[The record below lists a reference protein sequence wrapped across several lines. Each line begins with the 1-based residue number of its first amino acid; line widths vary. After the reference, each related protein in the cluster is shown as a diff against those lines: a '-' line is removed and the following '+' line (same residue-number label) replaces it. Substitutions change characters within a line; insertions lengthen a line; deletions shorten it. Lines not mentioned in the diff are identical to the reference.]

1 MRLHHYGFVGRD
13 LATLQRRFGKEC
25 EQLTE
30 ATEDPVQRV
39 VVQFYRDTVTGD
51 VWEIVAPLTTV
62 EESPL
67 ASRIGRGG
75 GLDHVCYELELGDG
89 TIEDA
94 VAAARG
100 QGAQVTCPPV
110 YAAAFERRV
119 AFVLFRSGRLIEY
132 VEPRPVGRVV

>member
-25 EQLTE
+25 EQITE
-30 ATEDPVQRV
+30 AVADPVQRV
-39 VVQFYRDTVTGD
+39 VVQFYRDTATGD

-62 EESPL
+62 EDSPL
-67 ASRIGRGG
+67 ASRIARGG
-75 GLDHVCYELELGDG
+75 GLDHVCYELEGGDG
-89 TIEDA
+89 SIEEA
-94 VAAARG
+94 VASARA

-132 VEPRPVGRVV
+132 VEPRPAGRVV